1 MDIRWRHLV
10 APTPPLPPHHHPI
23 LPPQGVQCAPVTLM
37 DVPRMRQNKH
47 SEYPPGPNMS
57 GVAVRF
63 EGSLNSSETHELYRQ
78 RAPYSI
84 LSATGEHLLPG
95 PRVPGGDTEN
105 ESGVLRDQAARP
117 HIGLDTDTVTAAD
130 GLLDYKS
137 FGSFVGPCNR
147 TDLFLLNMEN
157 FTVWNC
163 SNLTS
168 AEDEFRNHPALGVL
182 LTFFALITVIGNLL
196 VMIAI
201 ARERYLRTVTNY
213 FIVSLAIADTIIG
226 AVVMPFNI
234 VLEMT
239 NHFWYFGSDW
249 CDVWHSF
256 DVLASTASILNLS
269 VISLDRYWAITDP
282 IAYPS
287 KMSTGRAFILIALVW
302 ICSAAISFPAILWW
316 RLVATDN
323 PSPNVCAFT
332 DDSGYL
338 IFSSIISFYIPIFV
352 ILFAYYKIYVAAT
365 EQMRSLKTGT
375 KVMSTNGENGQVMTL
390 RMHRGGGRRFA
401 DEHIQ
406 YARAANSDSET
417 DSPSHLVRPHDD
429 DVRPSRMISRK
440 WKHFALSRKLSKLA
454 KEQKAAKTLG
464 IVMGVFCICWV
475 PFFVTNVLYGICF
488 LDCVPHAHIVFPI
501 FTWLGY
507 INSGMNPIIYACSM
521 RDFRRAFTKILLCCC
536 PRYSIIRTRTRRRN
550 YHGSFSTSTII
561 VSCGERCSNIT
572 L

>member
-1 MDIRWRHLV
+1 MWVHSPENDTESLQLYRYVETPGGGYKDPAPRPPAVDEVQVDRNPGVLWDPGGT
-10 APTPPLPPHHHPI
+10 PTPSGGGLPYRVVSGDGQRGGCNQTEQLLLWDVDNLTLWENCSQLLVPHND
-23 LPPQGVQCAPVTLM
+23 T
-37 DVPRMRQNKH
+37 
-47 SEYPPGPNMS
+47 S
-57 GVAVRF
+57 
-63 EGSLNSSETHELYRQ
+63 GSLLAPRTH
-78 RAPYSI
+78 PS
-84 LSATGEHLLPG
+84 
-95 PRVPGGDTEN
+95 
-105 ESGVLRDQAARP
+105 
-117 HIGLDTDTVTAAD
+117 
-130 GLLDYKS
+130 
-137 FGSFVGPCNR
+137 
-147 TDLFLLNMEN
+147 
-157 FTVWNC
+157 
-163 SNLTS
+163 
-168 AEDEFRNHPALGVL
+168 LGVL
-182 LTFFALITVIGNLL
+182 LTLFALITVFGNLL

-226 AVVMPFNI
+226 ALVMPFNI

-239 NHFWYFGSDW
+239 NQMWYFGADW

-316 RLVATDN
+316 RLVAPAD
-323 PSPNVCAFT
+323 PPRSDVCSFT
-332 DDSGYL
+332 EDSGYL
-338 IFSSIISFYIPIFV
+338 IFSSIVSFYIPMFV
-352 ILFAYYKIYVAAT
+352 ILFAYYKIYVAAA
-365 EQMRSLKTGT
+365 EQTRSLKAGA
-375 KVMSTNGENGQVMTL
+375 KVMTTNGENGQVMTL

-401 DEHIQ
+401 DDHIH
-406 YARAANSDSET
+406 YSRAANSDSDT
-417 DSPSHLVRPHDD
+417 DHSPSHGPRGGGPNGEGGPDD
-429 DVRPSRMISRK
+429 IRPSRMISRK

-475 PFFVTNVLYGICF
+475 PFFVTNVLYGICY
-488 LDCVPHAHIVFPI
+488 LRCVPHAPVVFPI

-507 INSGMNPIIYACSM
+507 INSGMNPIIYALSM

-536 PRYSIIRTRTRRRN
+536 PRYSLIRSRTRRRN
-550 YHGSFSTSTII
+550 YNGSFSSSSVI
-561 VSCGERCSNIT
+561 VSCGERCSNMV